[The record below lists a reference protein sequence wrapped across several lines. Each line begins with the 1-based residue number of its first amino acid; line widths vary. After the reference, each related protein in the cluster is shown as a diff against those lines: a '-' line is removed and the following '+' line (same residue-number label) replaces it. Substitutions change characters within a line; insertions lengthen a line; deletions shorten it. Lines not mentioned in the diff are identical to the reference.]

1 MKFEIKRPEG
11 EGSNIGVL
19 WFAKLSESVAESV
32 TQVPEVYCRCTYLDI
47 RAKVMGVC
55 KAGATRVEACLHVF
69 HLSGESGLVVRG
81 LSLDRLVSGE

>member
-19 WFAKLSESVAESV
+19 WFAKLSENGAERI
-32 TQVPEVYCRCTYLDI
+32 TQVPEVYSKCTYLDI